1 MPPQRGPFDPL
12 PLPLGARLVPAIS
25 IVAASL
31 LTLWPVIVEFP
42 MLPPIGLMML
52 LGWRLLQPDALPI
65 WAPLPLGLVDDLL
78 SGQPFGSAMLF
89 WTISF
94 IAIDSIDQR
103 LIARDFWQDWLLA
116 SAAIGSYLLFSR
128 LIATRLDAH
137 VDMIL
142 LVQII
147 VSIMLYPVIAQFV
160 GALNRRRAAL

>member
-1 MPPQRGPFDPL
+1 
-12 PLPLGARLVPAIS
+12 
-25 IVAASL
+25 
-31 LTLWPVIVEFP
+31 
-42 MLPPIGLMML
+42 
-52 LGWRLLQPDALPI
+52 
-65 WAPLPLGLVDDLL
+65 
-78 SGQPFGSAMLF
+78 MLF

-116 SAAIGSYLLFSR
+116 SATIGSYLLFSR

-147 VSIMLYPVIAQFV
+147 VSAMLYPVVAQFI
-160 GALNRRRAAL
+160 GALNRRRTAL

>member
-25 IVAASL
+25 VVAASL

-42 MLPPIGLMML
+42 VLPPAGLMML
-52 LGWRLLQPDALPI
+52 LGWRLLQPESMPI
-65 WAPLPLGLVDDLL
+65 WAPLPLGLIDDLV
-78 SGQPFGSAMLF
+78 SGQPFGAAMLF

-94 IAIDSIDQR
+94 IAIDTIDQR

-116 SAAIGSYLLFSR
+116 SAAIAGYLLFSR
-128 LIATRLDAH
+128 LIATPMDAH

-147 VSIMLYPVIAQFV
+147 ISIMLYPVAAQLV
-160 GALNRRRAAL
+160 GVLDRRRAAL